1 MGLHSLMQRS
11 RWGRFPQVD
20 AGYSHA
26 SSVQDNASIPCMF
39 LSARNS
45 TIVDKQ
51 LNQPVAVLFS
61 ATASL
66 FKYTFHPYLAWQNT
80 EYFQILYHK
89 WRIFCKLLDVWIN
102 FTEDIINTSVMFYHF
117 QHEGEYCNSDHILWV
132 DGLYIIPLGVVTCHK
147 NYASNI
153 CDRSANYFYSGLRDT
168 PWQYLNIWHV
178 IISHSHMHLC
188 NTYLQCFQLLFQ
200 LSLLLPVKSQLLPM
214 LLYFAIHLFLQALL
228 QWWER

>member
-1 MGLHSLMQRS
+1 MNWVPVHDRVKYFSLLHTQTVLWAYTASCKGVGEADSL
-11 RWGRFPQVD
+11 RWMLDTHMHLVFRITPLF
-20 AGYSHA
+20 HA
-26 SSVQDNASIPCMF
+26 CFLVLQIPLCWQ
-39 LSARNS
+39 
-45 TIVDKQ
+45 Q
-51 LNQPVAVLFS
+51 LTQPVAMLFS

-66 FKYTFHPYLAWQNT
+66 FKYRFHPCLAWQNT

-102 FTEDIINTSVMFYHF
+102 FTEDIINTNVMFYHF

-178 IISHSHMHLC
+178 IISHSHIHLC
-188 NTYLQCFQLLFQ
+188 NTHLQRFQLLF
-200 LSLLLPVKSQLLPM
+200 
-214 LLYFAIHLFLQALL
+214 
-228 QWWER
+228 